1 MAKVMENL
9 IRQNFEKN
17 IFSQFST
24 VFPVMRI
31 NAGFMAVVTGFWLD
45 FLKKNLPEIYLRLP
59 ACID

>member
-45 FLKKNLPEIYLRLP
+45 FLKKKPSRNLPP
-59 ACID
+59 ASSLH